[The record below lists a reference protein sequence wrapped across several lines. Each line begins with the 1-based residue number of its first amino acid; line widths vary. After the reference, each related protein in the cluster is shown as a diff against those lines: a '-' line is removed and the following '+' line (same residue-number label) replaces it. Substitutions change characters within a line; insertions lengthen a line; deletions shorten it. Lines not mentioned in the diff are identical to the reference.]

1 MADSTVD
8 DIETDQGDEMEAEA
22 DSDQEQ
28 DIDQVLGAWLGE
40 LENMTKQMDSDIV
53 DANLPTSPMPQ
64 PSYDILDN
72 FRFSQFNLETSKS
85 LQAFEDEDSQDVDLD
100 ALLGDLCEMEQ
111 SLQEQIWKGS
121 QPTTKTEAVSTV
133 SDSMSTS
140 SHEAAPP
147 PPPPPPPPPG
157 DEQGSAF
164 IDDLPPPPPEED
176 SLIESDSAPLPPPPP
191 SMDTENGESMPA
203 PPPPPP
209 PPPPPL
215 SLSSKP
221 VPQSLPLSVSPS
233 NSSTTISES
242 THDDTASLDSTRT
255 ASTHSLPSP
264 RQATEPQF
272 QAVTT
277 QMPFLEV
284 TPSSP
289 APVPTSPR
297 SPSSP
302 SFQPPPANLSKSVR
316 VKLKEIEDQL
326 ENDPSLSE
334 EERQSK
340 IKSEKIKIALE
351 KLKKANIQ
359 KLIVRVFT
367 DDGSSKTVFLDETM
381 SCRGVTSMMIEK
393 NHLEYKPMLAI
404 LEQVPDLYMERI
416 VEDHENLV
424 NDVLLNWKRET
435 TSRIL
440 FSERKEKYG
449 IFKNPQNY
457 LLSTSS
463 SQAAQQFAEKSKE
476 VLIKEFFSDTG
487 SQIPEVD
494 GVLWMKAEG
503 KKSWKRFYFIL
514 RASGLYFSPKGKSKS
529 SKDLVCLVGFE
540 HNHVYHGVSWKK
552 KYKAP
557 TDHCFAIKHPQ
568 LQQKSKYIKYL
579 CAEDY
584 RSCQRWIAGIRLAKY
599 GRQLLLNYNQTQQEL
614 REYKVRHI
622 SETSSITNGMPDTI
636 SLSSM
641 HSTVSSHSSSSGSL
655 HDSRSSGRSS
665 LSIYQPT
672 QVLPLQA
679 NAPIRRG
686 TVGNMFAN
694 AWKKGLETDGKG
706 SNATNSNG
714 NFIQS
719 PTSNENTEL
728 HRPAIVT
735 PTKSKRPSQTLNE
748 FEVQRALQELDMEL
762 DMSNDKDNESG

>member
-1 MADSTVD
+1 MHCTFLNDAP
-8 DIETDQGDEMEAEA
+8 
-22 DSDQEQ
+22 
-28 DIDQVLGAWLGE
+28 AWC
-40 LENMTKQMDSDIV
+40 LE
-53 DANLPTSPMPQ
+53 
-64 PSYDILDN
+64 
-72 FRFSQFNLETSKS
+72 
-85 LQAFEDEDSQDVDLD
+85 
-100 ALLGDLCEMEQ
+100 CEGQ
-111 SLQEQIWKGS
+111 
-121 QPTTKTEAVSTV
+121 
-133 SDSMSTS
+133 
-140 SHEAAPP
+140 
-147 PPPPPPPPPG
+147 
-157 DEQGSAF
+157 
-164 IDDLPPPPPEED
+164 
-176 SLIESDSAPLPPPPP
+176 
-191 SMDTENGESMPA
+191 
-203 PPPPPP
+203 
-209 PPPPPL
+209 
-215 SLSSKP
+215 
-221 VPQSLPLSVSPS
+221 
-233 NSSTTISES
+233 
-242 THDDTASLDSTRT
+242 
-255 ASTHSLPSP
+255 
-264 RQATEPQF
+264 
-272 QAVTT
+272 
-277 QMPFLEV
+277 
-284 TPSSP
+284 
-289 APVPTSPR
+289 
-297 SPSSP
+297 
-302 SFQPPPANLSKSVR
+302 
-316 VKLKEIEDQL
+316 LKEIEDQL

-622 SETSSITNGMPDTI
+622 SETSSITNGMPDTV

-641 HSTVSSHSSSSGSL
+641 HSTVSSHSSSSGSYTTADPVVV
-655 HDSRSSGRSS
+655 HHYRSISPLKSYRYRRTHRSGEARSEICLPTPGRKVWKLTVKVPMRS
-665 LSIYQPT
+665 LYFI
-672 QVLPLQA
+672 
-679 NAPIRRG
+679 
-686 TVGNMFAN
+686 TVGQVAGCFC
-694 AWKKGLETDGKG
+694 
-706 SNATNSNG
+706 
-714 NFIQS
+714 
-719 PTSNENTEL
+719 
-728 HRPAIVT
+728 
-735 PTKSKRPSQTLNE
+735 
-748 FEVQRALQELDMEL
+748 
-762 DMSNDKDNESG
+762 

>member
-1 MADSTVD
+1 
-8 DIETDQGDEMEAEA
+8 
-22 DSDQEQ
+22 
-28 DIDQVLGAWLGE
+28 
-40 LENMTKQMDSDIV
+40 
-53 DANLPTSPMPQ
+53 
-64 PSYDILDN
+64 
-72 FRFSQFNLETSKS
+72 
-85 LQAFEDEDSQDVDLD
+85 
-100 ALLGDLCEMEQ
+100 
-111 SLQEQIWKGS
+111 
-121 QPTTKTEAVSTV
+121 
-133 SDSMSTS
+133 
-140 SHEAAPP
+140 
-147 PPPPPPPPPG
+147 
-157 DEQGSAF
+157 
-164 IDDLPPPPPEED
+164 
-176 SLIESDSAPLPPPPP
+176 
-191 SMDTENGESMPA
+191 MPA

-215 SLSSKP
+215 TGETSSSKP
-221 VPQSLPLSVSPS
+221 VPQPLPLSVSPS
-233 NSSTTISES
+233 NSSTTVSES

-264 RQATEPQF
+264 KQATEPQF

-449 IFKNPQNY
+449 IFKNPQ
-457 LLSTSS
+457 LVASS
-463 SQAAQQFAEKSKE
+463 STVRRE
-476 VLIKEFFSDTG
+476 VQGGADKGILLRHRKPNSRGRWRPLDEG
-487 SQIPEVD
+487 
-494 GVLWMKAEG
+494 EG

-622 SETSSITNGMPDTI
+622 SETSSITNGMPDTV

-762 DMSNDKDNESG
+762 DMSNDKELTKPSRRTTPNFEHLIDESNTQYHLVNPEPFRKPPSPLTSSGVTTNEGNISPSSPLTPTPKRNSLGSPSRHVPPPPPVRSPTTRLSRLSGTEDQFTFGNLGARQEPPKRVQFRDSYDEIPRGPSITIPRALRYPPLPQTLRVLRTGGQTSSRA